1 MSGPASRGAPATV
14 HPDPPQERRVLPVDR
29 HHAHRRPR
37 LWITLRPPMRLPWR
51 NQWAVAAADVTSLA
65 ICQHALHGLVF
76 GLGERTCV
84 VDVALSGDQGGSPG
98 S

>member
-1 MSGPASRGAPATV
+1 
-14 HPDPPQERRVLPVDR
+14 
-29 HHAHRRPR
+29 
-37 LWITLRPPMRLPWR
+37 MRLPWR

-84 VDVALSGDQGGSPG
+84 VDVALSGHQGGSPG